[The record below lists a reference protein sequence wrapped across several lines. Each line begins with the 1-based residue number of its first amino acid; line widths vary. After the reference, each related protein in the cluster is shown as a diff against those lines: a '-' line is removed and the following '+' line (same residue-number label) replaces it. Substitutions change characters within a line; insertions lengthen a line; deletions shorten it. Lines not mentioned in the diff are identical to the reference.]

1 MAQVPPTQPQQ
12 ASSTAYEVAL
22 FGEFQ
27 HKELTAI
34 MNRFTLHS
42 ESSRTMHL
50 REVLLE
56 PLDAQYQRE
65 NKQEPIMLRAQKD
78 VNHPEAGW

>member
-1 MAQVPPTQPQQ
+1 MQQ
-12 ASSTAYEVAL
+12 AAAQQQGQSTAYEVAL

-27 HKELTAI
+27 PNELKAI
-34 MNRFTLHS
+34 MDRFTLHS
-42 ESSRTMHL
+42 EASDPMHL

-65 NKQEPIMLRAQKD
+65 NGQDPVMLRAQKD
-78 VNHPEAGW
+78 VNAPEDGW